1 MLRKPQGIDTLMMN
15 STHSAVTV
23 SPQEMYRTLF
33 EQASDGIFIADSSG
47 RYLDVNSR
55 GCEMTGYSHEELLQL
70 TLADL
75 VPAEDLIV
83 HPFKIDELKS
93 GMPVMTER
101 RLMRKDGTFFLAEI
115 SARMLSDGNMLG
127 IVRDVSERRT
137 TIEQLRASEERYRSL
152 FDANP
157 HPMWVYDLETLRFLA
172 VNDAA
177 IRKYGY
183 SREEFLSMTIKEI
196 RPEEDIPRLLSV
208 LANLD
213 GARIPELRTW
223 RHKKRGGAII
233 QVEISSHML
242 VFDGRRAMLV
252 LAHDVTERRRAE
264 ARVMH
269 LSRLYEMLSQVN
281 ESIVRVS
288 SQDELYHAICK
299 ATVEH
304 GRFRM
309 AWIGLIDATTGH
321 VKPYMHYGHEEG
333 YLANL
338 AIPTGDKPAGRGP
351 TGTAIR
357 EGRLVTCDDIATDPR
372 MALWRDAALA
382 RGYYSS
388 AAVPFRLR
396 GKVIGS
402 LNLYA
407 SEAGFFADDEKK
419 LLEDIGTDISFALDT
434 LAAEEERHLATEAL
448 LAAEEKFR
456 TLVEQI
462 PAVVYLAEADD
473 NSSTHYV
480 SPLIHSMTGYTQEE
494 WMSNPRIWAD
504 SIHPEDKDRVKTEYS
519 HSRRSKIPFVSE
531 YRLRRKDDRY
541 IWVRDEA
548 RILPNP
554 HGGFYVQGVML
565 NITEQKQADSVLR
578 EKEERFRTTLYSI
591 GDGVITTDTE
601 GRIVQ
606 MNPVAEELTGWTEA
620 EAIGK
625 PVNEILNVV
634 HEATEE
640 PLENPVARVMAEGT
654 VVGLASD
661 AVLISRSGIRRPI
674 SDSGAPIRNAAG
686 ATTGV
691 VIVFNDQTERKSL
704 EAQLLQAQKMEAI
717 GRLAGGIAHDFNNM
731 TGIILG
737 YADILVER
745 LRSENPELLRN
756 AEAIVTASNRAA
768 SLTRQLLAFARK
780 QVASPVPTNLNT
792 TLESLQGMLGR
803 LIGEDIVLHF
813 DPAPSLWSVKID
825 PSQLDQILTNLIT
838 NSRDA
843 IQDVGMITLETS
855 NVVIDEAYSNEHVDA
870 VAGEYVL
877 LAVSDTGKGMD
888 KETVTHIFEP
898 FFTTKPKGEGTGLGL
913 STVFGIVKQNGGF
926 ITVYSE
932 PGHGTTVK
940 IYLPHHA
947 GEIFI
952 PVQSPKPEELTHGTE
967 TILLVEDELQLLELT
982 KEGLEM
988 QGYTVLAASD
998 PAEALRICSR
1008 HIDDI
1013 DLVVTDVV
1021 MPGMNGREMAERIRA
1036 MKPGMKMIFVSG
1048 YTANIVAQRG
1058 IVEDGFNF
1066 VPKPYTPRTLLGKVR
1081 GVLDGTATLDAETP
1095 A

>member
-1 MLRKPQGIDTLMMN
+1 MMKPSGTAE
-15 STHSAVTV
+15 TTAT
-23 SPQEMYRTLF
+23 QEIYRALF
-33 EQASDGIFIADSSG
+33 EQASDGIFIADSTG
-47 RYLDVNSR
+47 RYTEVNNR
-55 GCEMTGYSHEELLQL
+55 GCEMLGYSREELLQL

-75 VPAEDLIV
+75 VPGEDLIV
-83 HPFKIDELKS
+83 NPFRLDELRAGK
-93 GMPVMTER
+93 PVMAER
-101 RLMRKDGTFFLAEI
+101 RLKRKDGSIFHAEI
-115 SARMLSDGNMLG
+115 SARMLSDGSMLG
-127 IVRDVSERRT
+127 MVRDVSERRET
-137 TIEQLRASEERYRSL
+137 LERLRAGEERYRSL
-152 FDANP
+152 FEANP
-157 HPMWVYDLETLRFLA
+157 HPMWVYDLETLRILA

-177 IRKYGY
+177 VRKYGY
-183 SREEFLSMTIKEI
+183 SHEEFLAMTIKEI
-196 RPEEDIPRLLSV
+196 RPEEDIPRLLTA
-208 LANLD
+208 LRNLD
-213 GARIPELRTW
+213 AITIPDARLW
-223 RHKKRGGAII
+223 RHKKRDGSII
-233 QVEISSHML
+233 DVEISSHVL

-252 LAHDVTERRRAE
+252 LAHDVTERRRAD
-264 ARVMH
+264 ARIMH

-288 SQDELYHAICK
+288 SQDELFHAICK

-309 AWIGLIDATTGH
+309 AWVGLIDATTGH
-321 VKPYMHYGHEEG
+321 VKPHIHYGHEEG

-338 AIPTGDKPAGRGP
+338 VIPTGDKPAGRGP

-357 EGRLVTCDDIATDPR
+357 EGHLVTCDDIATDPR
-372 MALWRDAALA
+372 MSLWRDAALA
-382 RGYYSS
+382 RCYHSS

-419 LLEDIGTDISFALDT
+419 LLEDIGTNISFALDT
-434 LAAEEERHLATEAL
+434 LAAEEERRHATEAL
-448 LAAEEKFR
+448 LTAEEKYR

-480 SPLIHSMTGYTQEE
+480 SPLIQTMMGYSQEE
-494 WMSNPRIWAD
+494 WMVNPRIWAD
-504 SIHPEDKDRVKTEYS
+504 SIHPDDKVRVKEEYS
-519 HSRRSKIPFVSE
+519 QSRRTKIPFVSE
-531 YRLRRKDDRY
+531 YRIRRKDGQY

-565 NITEQKQADSVLR
+565 NITEQKHADAALR

-601 GRIVQ
+601 GRVVQ

-620 EAIGK
+620 EAGGMSISE
-625 PVNEILNVV
+625 VLHVV
-634 HEATEE
+634 HEATDE

-661 AVLISRSGIRRPI
+661 AVLISRSGVRRHI
-674 SDSGAPIRNAAG
+674 SDSGAPIRNAG
-686 ATTGV
+686 GVTTGV
-691 VIVFNDQTERKSL
+691 VIVFNDQTERKLL

-737 YADILVER
+737 YADLLVER
-745 LRSENPELLRN
+745 LKRESPDLLRN

-780 QVASPVPTNLNT
+780 QVATPVPVNLNAV
-792 TLESLQGMLGR
+792 LESLRGMLGR
-803 LIGEDIVLHF
+803 LIGEDIVLHLQGGA
-813 DPAPSLWSVKID
+813 DLWSVKID

-843 IQDVGMITLETS
+843 IKDVGMITLETS
-855 NVVIDEAYSNEHVDA
+855 NVVIDEVYSNEHVDA

-877 LAVSDTGKGMD
+877 LALSDTGKGMD
-888 KETVTHIFEP
+888 KETMMHIFEP

-932 PGHGTTVK
+932 PGHGTTMK
-940 IYLPHHA
+940 IYLPRHVGDIA
-947 GEIFI
+947 SPVKSAI
-952 PVQSPKPEELTHGTE
+952 PVPTRGTE
-967 TILLVEDELQLLELT
+967 TILLVEDEVQLLELT

-988 QGYTVLAASD
+988 QGYTVLAAGG
-998 PAEALRICSR
+998 PAEALLLCNQ
-1008 HIDDI
+1008 HIRDI

-1021 MPGMNGREMAERIRA
+1021 MPGMNGRELGERIRA
-1036 MKPGMKMIFVSG
+1036 MKPDMKMIFVSG

-1066 VPKPYTPRTLLGKVR
+1066 VPKPYTPRMLLTKIR
-1081 GVLDGTATLDAETP
+1081 SVLDGNPQLDTEAP